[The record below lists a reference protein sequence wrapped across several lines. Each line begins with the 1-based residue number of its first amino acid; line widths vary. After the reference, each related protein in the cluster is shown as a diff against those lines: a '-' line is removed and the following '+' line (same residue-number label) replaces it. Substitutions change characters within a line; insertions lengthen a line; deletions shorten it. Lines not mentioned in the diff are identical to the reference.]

1 MMVSK
6 PNKAQSMKKLLIF
19 ICLASLFSAC
29 REKSTLEQEVIAVH
43 DEVMPKLGEL
53 NKDRRNLQDILKNT
67 TDENVKA
74 ELLQAITALEKADDG
89 MMDWMADWKVPSNME
104 EQKPYLE
111 KEMIRIKKVKTDML
125 ESMEN
130 AKILKEKYTTK

>member
-1 MMVSK
+1 
-6 PNKAQSMKKLLIF
+6 MKKLLIF
-19 ICLASLFSAC
+19 ICLVSLFSAC

-89 MMDWMADWKVPSNME
+89 MMDWMADWKVPSNVE

-111 KEMIRIKKVKTDML
+111 KEIIRIKKVKTDML

-130 AKILKEKYTTK
+130 AKILKEKYSTK